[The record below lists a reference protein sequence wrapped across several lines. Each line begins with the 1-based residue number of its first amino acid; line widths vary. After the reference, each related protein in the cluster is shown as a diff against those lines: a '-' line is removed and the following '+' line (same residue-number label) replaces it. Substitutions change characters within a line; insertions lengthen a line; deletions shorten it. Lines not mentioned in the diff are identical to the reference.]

1 MRIFNLSVSSFFA
14 LAALVQAVPTIAHE
28 PRTGRPIAK
37 SLSPA
42 ASAAALVVDAFHSAL
57 KRGDTEGAAACL
69 ATDALIYESGSA
81 ERSKAEYAAH
91 HLAADAGF
99 AKVTT
104 RLVTNMADHTVGDFA
119 WIATESITTGTYK
132 DHAINSKSTET
143 MVLRRQNGSWKI
155 EHVHW
160 SSVNAK

>member
-1 MRIFNLSVSSFFA
+1 MRIIDLSVASVLAFA
-14 LAALVQAVPTIAHE
+14 VLTHAAPAGAHG
-28 PRTGRPIAK
+28 PKAASPVTAPLSRT
-37 SLSPA
+37 
-42 ASAAALVVDAFHSAL
+42 ASAAAMVVDAFHSAL
-57 KRGDTEGAAACL
+57 QRGDTEAAAACL

-81 ERSKAEYAAH
+81 ERSMAEYAAH

-104 RLVTNMADHTVGDFA
+104 RLVTNRAAHTVGDFA
-119 WIATESITTGTYK
+119 WIATESITSGTYK

-143 MVLRRQNGSWKI
+143 MVLFRQNGSWKI

-160 SSVNAK
+160 SSADAN